1 MFYFNKV
8 IINQYIKL
16 FYLSAFTKINIFHF
30 LGGIKKGAE
39 APFLYR
45 FNLAL

>member
-1 MFYFNKV
+1 MFCFKKV

-30 LGGIKKGAE
+30 LGGIKKEPKLHFYIG
-39 APFLYR
+39 LI
-45 FNLAL
+45 